1 MVFDKLGHLRRPM
14 VFDKLGVL
22 FSHYYID
29 DKQLYNTSMSI
40 DVDKLKIV
48 FYTNLA
54 EEENEKV
61 VFKREMLHHADLNKS
76 ALRLNSL
83 PYFTSQVKY
92 PVDKL
97 NSLSYSEVIDFFFN
111 EKQFVNMLKKEEVIR
126 KGYTEDFNKKQS
138 EVIEHNIKT
147 MFQLLFPT
155 NFPSA
160 NDHYT
165 SYDLIHGVKSSGS
178 IFKNPFSSGKFSY
191 LNIAN
196 KTYTFKTLVWIND
209 LINHPDYENLFE
221 SANKLRE
228 TAIDK
233 RDEVKDIQMRNIE
246 KVSEL
251 MDEVIGNLPVNG
263 DRDFISNMFYLHF
276 LLYTTLGNSKE
287 DYKAKISEKLGKRMN
302 DFEPILSETL
312 SRPLL
317 TQPDI
322 ILKLSEIINSK
333 NVLLSNIIGK
343 LSAKKS
349 DIDKGY
355 KSFKVLD
362 EIVNGEPSKS
372 AFSREPSISAAYK
385 KFEYNL
391 KKYKAPIRKTSNLFL
406 QKIINSSNDD
416 DVTKFFEFFNKV
428 HAYYIENEN
437 EKLTPKEDQLLN
449 VGVSEVNL
457 NDANA
462 PHFEICVMVD
472 FFDGELTNE
481 NKGKIVCN
489 YTSEALGDDLVK
501 LVEGDSKRNLLWTLQ
516 NERKI
521 FSVVNS
527 LSKKSENSN
536 SKALSRGTENAGQ
549 LNKYNPARE
558 EEIQKIDNS
567 ELYAW
572 LSSDI
577 IKDNAIEGALDK
589 INKFTVPKDWGKDE
603 ILDVLMKY
611 NRELYAEI
619 KNLFSKKDR
628 FVNNI
633 NVSLVGLRGKYES
646 KVEQN
651 KIVLQNK
658 ALDNPD
664 KEEEKNKILFD
675 NELQQLYLIIVRH
688 LLVFV
693 DKLSKATGGK
703 RNGDK
708 RNGDKRNGDKNK
720 MKTIK
725 RRTRRNGT
733 RRR

>member
-1 MVFDKLGHLRRPM
+1 
-14 VFDKLGVL
+14 
-22 FSHYYID
+22 
-29 DKQLYNTSMSI
+29 MSI